1 MGVGYTQNRS
11 IEFIPAAAIQQGSNY
26 PIEHMQTNTQIEQ
39 TNNQV
44 SPNPSPQQRSIEQIQ
59 IQPITHTQNQP
70 IAHTQIQP
78 MAYTHNQPIGYTQN
92 QPVAYTQIHPIAH
105 TQNQPIAHTQIQPI
119 AHTQNQPIGYMQNQP
134 IAHTQNQ
141 PIAYTQNQPAIQLAQ
156 EHKDNPGTGAAYKR
170 PIGYEENSF
179 LCTLCETPTKFYDRT
194 KLYKHR
200 ARFHNAFDQKNR
212 GVKRGDDDLDEI
224 SPKRQRGDNK
234 YNLFDYGD
242 HDGYIISYD

>member
-78 MAYTHNQPIGYTQN
+78 MAYTQNQPIAYTQN
-92 QPVAYTQIHPIAH
+92 QPVAYTQIHPIVH
-105 TQNQPIAHTQIQPI
+105 TQNQPIAH
-119 AHTQNQPIGYMQNQP
+119 
-134 IAHTQNQ
+134 
-141 PIAYTQNQPAIQLAQ
+141 TQNQPAIQLAQ
-156 EHKDNPGTGAAYKR
+156 EHADNLGTRAAYNR

-179 LCTLCETPTKFYDRT
+179 LCTLCETPT
-194 KLYKHR
+194 
-200 ARFHNAFDQKNR
+200 
-212 GVKRGDDDLDEI
+212 
-224 SPKRQRGDNK
+224 
-234 YNLFDYGD
+234 
-242 HDGYIISYD
+242 

>member
-70 IAHTQIQP
+70 IAHTQ
-78 MAYTHNQPIGYTQN
+78 
-92 QPVAYTQIHPIAH
+92 
-105 TQNQPIAHTQIQPI
+105 
-119 AHTQNQPIGYMQNQP
+119 NQP

-141 PIAYTQNQPAIQLAQ
+141 PALQLAQ
-156 EHKDNPGTGAAYKR
+156 ECTDNPGTIAAYNR
-170 PIGYEENSF
+170 PIGYEENSY
-179 LCTLCETPTKFYDRT
+179 LCSWCETPTKFKDRK
-194 KLYKHR
+194 KLSKHIK
-200 ARFHNAFDQKNR
+200 RFHNAFDQKNR

-224 SPKRQRGDNK
+224 APKRQRGDNK
-234 YNLFDYGD
+234 YNLNEFDD
-242 HDGYIISYD
+242 DDNNEGYDEKHY

>member
-1 MGVGYTQNRS
+1 
-11 IEFIPAAAIQQGSNY
+11 
-26 PIEHMQTNTQIEQ
+26 
-39 TNNQV
+39 
-44 SPNPSPQQRSIEQIQ
+44 
-59 IQPITHTQNQP
+59 
-70 IAHTQIQP
+70 
-78 MAYTHNQPIGYTQN
+78 
-92 QPVAYTQIHPIAH
+92 
-105 TQNQPIAHTQIQPI
+105 
-119 AHTQNQPIGYMQNQP
+119 MQNQP

-156 EHKDNPGTGAAYKR
+156 EHTDNPGTGAAYNR

-179 LCTLCETPTKFYDRT
+179 LCTLCETPTKFYDKY

-224 SPKRQRGDNK
+224 APKRQRGDNK

-242 HDGYIISYD
+242 DDGYENNDNNDSEERNEDEADEGSDEPQIRFDSSRSVMR